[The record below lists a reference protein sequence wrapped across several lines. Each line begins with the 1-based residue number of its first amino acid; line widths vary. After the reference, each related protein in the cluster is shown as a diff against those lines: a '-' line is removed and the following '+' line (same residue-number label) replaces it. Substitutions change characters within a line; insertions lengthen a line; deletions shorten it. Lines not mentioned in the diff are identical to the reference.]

1 MAHGVLGA
9 AARVAVVL
17 ALNFVVGA
25 ASHEAVGSAL
35 HLHLSSKLAPA
46 CSGRADQVSHC
57 CFHCGIGRRGEREGT
72 GTKPRTDIEFV

>member
-1 MAHGVLGA
+1 MARGVLGA

-46 CSGRADQVSHC
+46 CSGRADQVIH
-57 CFHCGIGRRGEREGT
+57 
-72 GTKPRTDIEFV
+72 